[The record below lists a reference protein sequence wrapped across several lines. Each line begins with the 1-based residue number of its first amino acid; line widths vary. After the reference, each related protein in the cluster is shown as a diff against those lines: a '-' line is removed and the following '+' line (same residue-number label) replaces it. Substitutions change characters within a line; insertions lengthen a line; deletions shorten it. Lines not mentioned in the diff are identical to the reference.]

1 MSDNEE
7 FEGSGLDDDDF
18 EFQSDA
24 DEIYAEL
31 LERIGEGNP
40 QPRLEPTRRVCELL
54 GEPQRSAPVVHITGT
69 NGKTSTSRM
78 IEAILRSAGLKTGL
92 LTSPHLVTV
101 NERIVIDGIPVS
113 NEAFV
118 RNYRDIEPYLTMV
131 DAELIANGE
140 EALSYFEA
148 LTVLGFAIF
157 ADAPVDVMV
166 LEVGMGGEWDSTN
179 VADGQVA
186 VFTPIALDHQARLGN
201 TLSEIA
207 TTKGGIIKPA
217 ATVVTA
223 MQVTEAMDELRS
235 AAQHD
240 EASMVIE
247 MVDFALE
254 KTTVAVGGQVITVR
268 GRAATYAEVFLPL
281 YGDHQGQ
288 NAAVAIAAVESFI
301 GNGSVALDADVV
313 AAGLANAT
321 SPGRLQL
328 IGIEPTV
335 FVDAAHNPHGAKALA
350 GAMAE
355 YFDFQEITVVI
366 AVLGDKDAHG
376 ILTELWPVTE
386 QFYVTRSHSDRAT
399 PVDELAEIA
408 LSVAHEDA
416 VYQYDVFED
425 AVEAARSWAAEGPSR
440 AVLITGS
447 ITLVGEAIAL
457 ADAGGWKP

>member
-1 MSDNEE
+1 MSDEP
-7 FEGSGLDDDDF
+7 FDDD
-18 EFQSDA
+18 ELFQREA
-24 DEIYAEL
+24 DDIYADL
-31 LERIGEGNP
+31 LGRIGEAAP
-40 QPRLEPTRRVCELL
+40 QPRLEPTRRACELL
-54 GEPQRSAPVVHITGT
+54 GDPQRTAPVVHITGT

-78 IEAILRSAGLKTGL
+78 IEALLRAAGLKTGL
-92 LTSPHLVTV
+92 LTSPHLVKV

-118 RNYRDIEPYLTMV
+118 RNYRDIEPYLAMV

-148 LTVLGFAIF
+148 LTVLGFAVF

-201 TLSEIA
+201 TIGEIA
-207 TTKGGIIKPA
+207 KTKGGIIKPA

-223 MQVTEAMDELRS
+223 MQVVEAMDELRS
-235 AAQHD
+235 AAEHD
-240 EASMVIE
+240 EATMVIE
-247 MVDFALE
+247 MVDFGLDS
-254 KTTVAVGGQVITVR
+254 TTVAVGGQVITVR
-268 GRAATYAEVFLPL
+268 GRAGTYADVFLPL
-281 YGDHQGQ
+281 YGDYQGQ

-301 GNGSVALDADVV
+301 GNGTVALDPDVV

-350 GAMAE
+350 SAMTE
-355 YFDFQEITVVI
+355 YFDFSEIAVVI
-366 AVLGDKDAHG
+366 AVLSDKDAHG
-376 ILTELWPVTE
+376 VLAELAPIAE
-386 QFYVTRSHSDRAT
+386 RFHITRSQSDRAT
-399 PVDELAEIA
+399 PVDELAQIA
-408 LSVAHEDA
+408 LSVTHEDA
-416 VYQYDVFED
+416 VHPYDDFEH
-425 AVEAARSWAAEGPSR
+425 AVSAAREWAAQGPSR

-457 ADAGGWKP
+457 AEAGGWKP

>member
-1 MSDNEE
+1 VSDEA
-7 FEGSGLDDDDF
+7 FDDD
-18 EFQSDA
+18 ELFQREA
-24 DEIYAEL
+24 DDIYADL
-31 LERIGEGNP
+31 LVRIGEVNP

-54 GEPQRSAPVVHITGT
+54 GDPQRTAPVVHITGT

-92 LTSPHLVTV
+92 LTSPHLVKV

-140 EALSYFEA
+140 EALSYFET

-201 TLSEIA
+201 TVGEIA
-207 TTKGGIIKPA
+207 KTKGGIIKPA

-223 MQVTEAMDELRS
+223 MQVTEAMDQLRS

-254 KTTVAVGGQVITVR
+254 STTVAVGGQVITVR
-268 GRAATYAEVFLPL
+268 GRAATYRDVFLPL
-281 YGDHQGQ
+281 YGDYQGQ

-301 GNGSVALDADVV
+301 GNGTVGLDPDVV
-313 AAGLANAT
+313 AAGLATAT

-328 IGIEPTV
+328 IGVEPTV

-350 GAMAE
+350 AAMTE

-386 QFYVTRSHSDRAT
+386 QFYVTRSHSERAT
-399 PVDELAEIA
+399 PVDDLAQIA

-416 VYQYDVFED
+416 VYQYDEFAD
-425 AVEAARSWAAEGPSR
+425 AVGAAREWASGGTGR

-457 ADAGGWKP
+457 ADTGGWKP